1 MELKDF
7 PRPPNDNGRGIHWSA
22 NIYHPEGEALRF
34 WINELKEMN
43 IKWVKL
49 LDDGGG
55 SSFKLC
61 EALLKEGIFPVVRLY
76 RPEPNPGHISGREI
90 ETVKN
95 LVALGVR
102 YFETNNE
109 PNLPAEW
116 KGGYMPPNW
125 VEIVAENLII
135 DADIILGLG
144 GLPAIP
150 AFSVGEKTDI
160 FSEIARRRP
169 DLFEAGIWAAIHNY
183 TLNHPLDY
191 PYDPVNQEGKP
202 LTYEEYI
209 SYGPVEWVW
218 DGNPLEW
225 INEWRA
231 KDKNPG
237 ATVLDD
243 PSCFLAFEQINTLI
257 VRACGHSIPIIS
269 TEGGPVVGWRE
280 DRRYPRITPALH
292 RDMVVAI
299 NDFMQRHAPPYYFA
313 MCHWLIANYKIGN
326 FNPTWETQAW
336 YTDWWNDLFGLNG
349 RLPAVDAVKA
359 MPSIAR
365 IGSGTGSIAGI
376 LRDKEG
382 RSLVAIPVALYQK
395 GTRIGLTYTDIT
407 GLFRFSSIPAGEY
420 DLVVEKI
427 GAIALG
433 IKLAEGESKVLD
445 LEPLDAGVKGAIT
458 GKVKDERGKP
468 LPSVEVI
475 LLKEGKPLAKTT
487 TTASG
492 EYSFQNLG
500 EGIYGLKA
508 GPLTLYS
515 IALDGWKEE
524 KFDIT
529 LPAPPGYRYKV
540 ITKRLLPPEETMNRR
555 LFYGQVLDENGIPMS
570 GVKVMMSWTG
580 APPGTSFPV
589 RVTGQIVGKPP
600 GYYEF
605 LHTPGEY
612 QLMVVQGDWESEV
625 AEGLNTAYVPGR
637 EPGSPICY
645 EVNFQLLPVGQ
656 PKGATIKGE
665 LSGLPRGHKV
675 ILKAPGFSQAAE
687 LDEKGCFSFAGLSPQ
702 EYSLELEGLGT
713 IASGLK
719 VANSEV
725 FFLLMP
731 FQSII
736 QGKVLGL
743 EEGSSIRLVSQEFG
757 WEMWTEAGAGGSFR
771 FEKVPRGR
779 YLIMVGEKEVGEAEA
794 DGLSI
799 FTLADLYLEGAFS
812 SIKGKVVDE
821 LGRAVAGIKLILLRE
836 GAKVAE
842 TITDSDGSYRFLY
855 IKAGMYDLKAEGI
868 GLVRSGLLV
877 DGESSYQVDIVLPA
891 IKPRKPLSRCL
902 YFGSIPLKGVA
913 QVNFFLALQYIVAT
927 GTPVAFSFKEASLAQ
942 EVVIVGDERI
952 VGFDEEQA
960 LKETGCEVHRI
971 PGDSYAIAQ
980 ALGLK

>member
-7 PRPPNDNGRGIHWSA
+7 PRPPADNGRGIHWSA
-22 NIYHPEGEALRF
+22 SIYHPEGEALRY

-49 LDDGGG
+49 LDDGAG
-55 SSFKLC
+55 SSLKLC
-61 EALLKEGIFPVVRLY
+61 EALLNEGIMPVVRLY
-76 RPEPNPGHISGREI
+76 RHEPNPGHIGGREV
-90 ETVKN
+90 ETVKK
-95 LVALGVR
+95 LVSIGVR
-102 YFETNNE
+102 YLETNNE
-109 PNLPAEW
+109 PNIPIEW

-125 VEIVAENLII
+125 VEIVVENFII

-183 TLNHPLDY
+183 TLNHPIDY

-202 LTYEEYI
+202 LTREEYL

-218 DGNPLEW
+218 DRNPLEW

-237 ATVLDD
+237 ATVMED
-243 PSCFLAFEQINTLI
+243 PSCFLAFEQVNALI

-269 TEGGPVVGWRE
+269 TEGGPSVGSRD

-292 RDMVVAI
+292 RDIVVAI
-299 NDFMQRHAPPYYFA
+299 NDFMQRQAPPYYFA
-313 MCHWLIANYKIGN
+313 MCHWLIANYKIGH
-326 FNPTWETQAW
+326 FDPTWETQAW
-336 YTDWWNDLFGLNG
+336 YTDWWNDLFGLSG

-359 MPSIAR
+359 MPSLVR
-365 IGSGTGSIAGI
+365 VGLGTGAIAGI

-382 RSLVAIPVALYQK
+382 RNLVAIPVALYQK
-395 GTRIGLTYTDIT
+395 GARIGLTYTDIT
-407 GLFRFSSIPAGEY
+407 GLFRFSSVPPGEY
-420 DLVVEKI
+420 DIVVEKV

-433 IKLAEGESKVLD
+433 VELAEGENKILD
-445 LEPLDAGVKGAIT
+445 LEPLEVGIRGAIA
-458 GKVKDERGKP
+458 GKVMDERGKP
-468 LPSVEVI
+468 QPGVEVI
-475 LLKEGKPLAKTT
+475 LLKEGKPLAKTRSS
-487 TTASG
+487 ALG

-508 GPLTLYS
+508 GPLVLYS
-515 IALDGWKEE
+515 VALDGWKEE
-524 KFDIT
+524 KMDIT

-555 LFYGQVLDENGIPMS
+555 LFYGQVLDENGIPIS
-570 GVKVMMSWTG
+570 GIKVMMSWTG
-580 APPGTSFPV
+580 APPGTPFPI
-589 RVTGQIVGKPP
+589 RITGQVVGKPP

-625 AEGLNTAYVPGR
+625 ADGLNTASVPGR
-637 EPGSPICY
+637 EPGAPVTY

-656 PKGATIKGE
+656 PQGAIIRGE
-665 LSGLPRGHKV
+665 LSGIPQGHRV
-675 ILKAPGFSQAAE
+675 ILRAPGFSRVAE
-687 LDEKGCFSFAGLSPQ
+687 LESKSRFAFYGLSPG

-719 VANSEV
+719 VTDSEV

-731 FQSII
+731 FQSTI
-736 QGKVLGL
+736 QGRVSGL
-743 EEGSSIRLVSQEFG
+743 EEGTSLRLVSEEFG
-757 WEMWTEAGAGGSFR
+757 WEVETKAGPGGAFR
-771 FEKVPRGR
+771 FENLPRGR
-779 YLIMVGEKEVGEAEA
+779 YHILIGEKELAEAEV

-799 FTLADLYLEGAFS
+799 FTLPDLFLEGPFS
-812 SIKGKVVDE
+812 FIGGKVLDD
-821 LGRAVAGIKLILLRE
+821 LGRAVGKLKLTLLKE
-836 GAKVAE
+836 GVKVAE
-842 TITDSDGSYRFLY
+842 TTTSADGSYRFSY
-855 IKAGMYDLKAEGI
+855 IKAGIYEIRAEGFGVVKSNLI
-868 GLVRSGLLV
+868 V
-877 DGESSYQVDIVLPA
+877 DGQSPYQVDITLPA

-902 YFGSIPLKGVA
+902 YFGSLPLKGVA
-913 QVNFFLALQYIVAT
+913 RVNFLVSLQYIVAT
-927 GTPVAFSFKEASLAQ
+927 GTPVVFSLKEASQAQ
-942 EVVIVGDERI
+942 EVIIVGDERLI
-952 VGFDEEQA
+952 GPEEEQA
-960 LKETGCEVHRI
+960 LKETGCEVRRI
-971 PGDSYAIAQ
+971 SGDSYAIART
-980 ALGLK
+980 LGL